1 MKYNGFYF
9 WMFKSPMKK
18 VLAEKYGRE
27 YAADIMKK
35 SKKVYR
41 ELVEKADD
49 IGDDNPMAYN
59 ELFALAFVAPY
70 VASEKKIPPTTVQEM
85 MRRSL
90 YHIKWYFAKTD
101 LNTDKGK
108 AENKKSVVKYA
119 KWYTPDKEAKYPTS
133 FKVDFVGQ
141 PYEGA
146 CYYRITRC
154 PICIYTEKL
163 GVSSDLPSGSLLA
176 FHHKAAVESVNSHQ
190 LIVRALLNDF
200 AVIDHE
206 YPIGVAHGFQP
217 VGDHNDRLIVGQ
229 FRNGLLQL
237 LFIFV
242 VNIQH

>member
-1 MKYNGFYF
+1 
-9 WMFKSPMKK
+9 MKK

-59 ELFALAFVAPY
+59 ELFALPLSRPMWRVRKNPAGNRTGNDAPLTLSY
-70 VASEKKIPPTTVQEM
+70 QVV
-85 MRRSL
+85 L
-90 YHIKWYFAKTD
+90 FAMTD

-119 KWYTPDKEAKYPTS
+119 KWYTPEKEAKYPTS

-154 PICIYTEKL
+154 PICILCEK
-163 GVSSDLPSGSLLA
+163 SRC
-176 FHHKAAVESVNSHQ
+176 FRTYAVV
-190 LIVRALLNDF
+190 LRT
-200 AVIDHE
+200 
-206 YPIGVAHGFQP
+206 
-217 VGDHNDRLIVGQ
+217 
-229 FRNGLLQL
+229 
-237 LFIFV
+237 
-242 VNIQH
+242 

>member
-1 MKYNGFYF
+1 
-9 WMFKSPMKK
+9 
-18 VLAEKYGRE
+18 
-27 YAADIMKK
+27 
-35 SKKVYR
+35 
-41 ELVEKADD
+41 
-49 IGDDNPMAYN
+49 MAYN

-70 VASEKKIPPTTVQEM
+70 VASEKKIPPTVVQEM

-119 KWYTPDKEAKYPTS
+119 KWYTPEKEAKYPTS

-163 GVSSDLPSGSLLA
+163 SVSELMPLFCELDEVMITLQHGILHRKQALPAVQVIGKRFSIACHTTRCRHTRQKGSQKVRHRQKDSFPAQLASAHSGSLRRISAPLRERRRDGSP
-176 FHHKAAVESVNSHQ
+176 FFLRCLRKNST
-190 LIVRALLNDF
+190 V
-200 AVIDHE
+200 
-206 YPIGVAHGFQP
+206 
-217 VGDHNDRLIVGQ
+217 
-229 FRNGLLQL
+229 L
-237 LFIFV
+237 LF
-242 VNIQH
+242 